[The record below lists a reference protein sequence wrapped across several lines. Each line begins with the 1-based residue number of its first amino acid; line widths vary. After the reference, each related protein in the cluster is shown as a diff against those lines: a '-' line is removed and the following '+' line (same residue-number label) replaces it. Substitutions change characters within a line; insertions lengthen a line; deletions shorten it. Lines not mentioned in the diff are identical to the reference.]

1 VRIGWLHSQVR
12 AAKIG
17 AVASPPAAEGRQ
29 TILVA
34 DDSPVVLRMLE
45 ALFRGAGYEVL
56 TVTDGLRAVE
66 EAFARPVDLVVLD
79 VMMPH
84 LNGYQACRLLKSD
97 AQTRSIPVVILTS
110 RDQAGD
116 RFWGLHTGADAYL
129 TKDTAP
135 EQLIE
140 LVVRTLAERGPA
152 DSPPVSR
159 RTETSVDVLARVN
172 DLLDRQLY
180 EATILSEIGKV
191 ARTPVRLDETVQ
203 SVVGLIGRVVDFA
216 LGAVAFIDGDE
227 METFFVLRH
236 PAAGEAVEAIRARLV
251 ETALRHRPGAAL
263 REVQT
268 RVLTPAEA
276 GGGAPGPEGLDVF
289 RVFPVITGPH
299 LVAVLALAGRA
310 LARLPPETEAL
321 LAQVTNQAHIVME
334 NSRLIERLRD
344 LSIRDGL
351 TELYNHRFA
360 MEMLANEFPR
370 TDRYTSA
377 LSVLL
382 MDIDRFKRVNDQYG
396 HQTGDV
402 ILREVARSVAASLR
416 AVDAVGRYG
425 GEEFIVILP
434 QTGYEPARRTA
445 ERLRRAVEE
454 QEFAAADGTIRVTV
468 SIGVATYPA
477 AGVHTVSD
485 LVLAA
490 DKALYRAKEAGR
502 NRVAGDLD
510 PAPEASSG
518 PPESR

>member
-1 VRIGWLHSQVR
+1 LHSRTR
-12 AAKIG
+12 AAKIE
-17 AVASPPAAEGRQ
+17 AMASPPAAERRQ

-34 DDSPVVLRMLE
+34 DDSPVVLTVLE

-56 TVTDGLRAVE
+56 AAADGLRAVE
-66 EAFARPVDLVVLD
+66 QAFSRPVDLIVLD
-79 VMMPH
+79 VMMPR
-84 LNGYQACRLLKSD
+84 LNGYQACRLLKSE

-116 RFWGLHTGADAYL
+116 RFWGLRTGADAYL

-135 EQLIE
+135 EQLLE
-140 LVVRTLAERGPA
+140 LVVRTLAAREPV
-152 DSPPVSR
+152 DSPSTARHPG
-159 RTETSVDVLARVN
+159 TSIDVLARVN

-180 EATILSEIGKV
+180 EATILSEIGGV
-191 ARTPVRLDETVQ
+191 ARTPARLDETVT
-203 SVVGLIGRVVDFA
+203 SVLGLIGRVVDFA
-216 LGAVAFIDGDE
+216 LGAVAFVDGEE

-236 PAAGEAVEAIRARLV
+236 PAAGAAVEAIRARLTEV
-251 ETALRHRPGAAL
+251 VLRHRPGTAL
-263 REVQT
+263 REVRT
-268 RVLTPAEA
+268 RVLTPPDA
-276 GGGAPGPEGLDVF
+276 GRGGPGPEGFDAF
-289 RVFPVITGPH
+289 RVFPVIAGPH
-299 LVAVLALAGRA
+299 LVAALALAGRA
-310 LARLPPETEAL
+310 LARIPPETEAL
-321 LAQVTNQAHIVME
+321 LAQVTNQAHIVLE
-334 NSRLIERLRD
+334 NGRLIERLRD

-360 MEMLANEFPR
+360 MEMLANELPR
-370 TDRYTSA
+370 VDRYASA

-382 MDIDRFKRVNDQYG
+382 MDIDRFKRVNDQFG

-416 AVDAVGRYG
+416 AVDAAGRYG

-434 QTGYEPARRTA
+434 RTAYEAARRTA
-445 ERLRRAVEE
+445 ERLRRVVEE
-454 QEFAAADGTIRVTV
+454 QTFAAADGTIRVTA

-477 AGVHTVSD
+477 EGVHTVSD

-510 PAPEASSG
+510 PAPEPSS
-518 PPESR
+518 PRPEGR